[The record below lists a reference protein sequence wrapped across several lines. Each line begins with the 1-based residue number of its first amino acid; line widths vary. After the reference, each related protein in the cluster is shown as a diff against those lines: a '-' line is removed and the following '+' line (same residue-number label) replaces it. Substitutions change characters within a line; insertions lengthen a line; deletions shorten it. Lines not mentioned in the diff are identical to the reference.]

1 MIRGKQNEELF
12 RCSTLRIYSSSADPG
27 NLVKMLYVSREMRKR
42 ETESQMQTP
51 GKLVDG
57 DLENK
62 VNGKSKKEV
71 RGVEGNTQ
79 KVRNTHTHI
88 YIYVYYEYIC

>member
-1 MIRGKQNEELF
+1 MA
-12 RCSTLRIYSSSADPG
+12 SS
-27 NLVKMLYVSREMRKR
+27 LRKR
-42 ETESQMQTP
+42 QDYSDWEGA